1 MQNSTVLKRVRTRC
15 LALPETTETA
25 AWGHPN
31 FKAGKRTFVA
41 YEIVTGRPSIAFRLP
56 TPDVDRL
63 LARSTSARSQLRR
76 DTGPQFFATPY
87 GRGQWVSVW
96 ADAKLDWA
104 MVYDLIDRAYRTVAL
119 RRMLAARKSAASN

>member
-1 MQNSTVLKRVRTRC
+1 MQNSNVLKRVRTRC

-41 YEIVTGRPSIAFRLP
+41 YEMVTGRPSIAFRLP
-56 TPDVDRL
+56 TSDVDRL
-63 LARSTSARSQLRR
+63 LARPAK
-76 DTGPQFFATPY
+76 QFFVTPY

-104 MVYDLIDRAYRTVAL
+104 MVDDLIDRAYRTVAL
-119 RRMLAARKSAASN
+119 KRMLAARRSDASN

>member
-1 MQNSTVLKRVRTRC
+1 MRNSNELKRLRARC

-41 YEIVTGRPSIAFRLP
+41 YEIVNARPSIAFRLP
-56 TPDVDRL
+56 IPDVDRL
-63 LARSTSARSQLRR
+63 LARSASAAQLRR
-76 DTGPQFFATPY
+76 DKAAGFFATPY

-96 ADAKLDWA
+96 ADEKLDWA
-104 MVYDLIDRAYRTVAL
+104 MVDDLVDRAYRTVAL
-119 RRMLAARKSAASN
+119 KRMLAARSKASS